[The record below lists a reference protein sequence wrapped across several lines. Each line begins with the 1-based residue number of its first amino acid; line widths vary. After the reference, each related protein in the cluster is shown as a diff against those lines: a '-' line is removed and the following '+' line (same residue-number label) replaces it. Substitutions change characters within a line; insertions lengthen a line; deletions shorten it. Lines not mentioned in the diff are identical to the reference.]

1 MDILRLNSYH
11 VMYVHR
17 KGKDGYFSSFSKMHG
32 IPQSMMNTKLGQVLQ
47 SGSAKVHCN
56 KNGLIKTIQIM
67 PCNLMISEFQIK
79 FPSLWIKAYPGL
91 S

>member
-32 IPQSMMNTKLGQVLQ
+32 IPQSMMNTKLGQVLL
-47 SGSAKVHCN
+47 SGSAEV
-56 KNGLIKTIQIM
+56 
-67 PCNLMISEFQIK
+67 
-79 FPSLWIKAYPGL
+79 SLQ
-91 S
+91 